1 MDQQQLDQTLDQLN
15 KAVDQKEQLEM
26 ILNGIKNKISNNKK
40 QMPADALSVI
50 SSNCFSVSERADQS
64 NYTYTTR
71 AANLHTNDQSIIPEK
86 HERLQK
92 TMMAV

>member
-1 MDQQQLDQTLDQLN
+1 
-15 KAVDQKEQLEM
+15 M

-50 SSNCFSVSERADQS
+50 SSNCFSVSERDQS

-71 AANLHTNDQSIIPEK
+71 AANLNTNDQSIVPER